1 MIRVWPVL
9 LALAVWLPLAADETA
24 PAPDAIWINQFDD
37 PGVLEKETRLEGT
50 RFLVPKTKFYIAD
63 EPTASDGKV
72 LVVEAPKATGM
83 LMSAPKVDLKKRP
96 ILRWRWR
103 VIRPVGLKP
112 GAKEPD
118 DQAVVLYFGDG
129 TLLKQRSIGYRW
141 ERNTE
146 LGKCGIL
153 SYVGGMMTVKFF
165 CVRNRETAEGE
176 WVVEER
182 DVIQDYIDAFGKEPN
197 EYFILSFG
205 ANSQY
210 SGSQTRAEIDFVEF
224 VPRPEPQEEKK

>member
-1 MIRVWPVL
+1 M
-9 LALAVWLPLAADETA
+9 
-24 PAPDAIWINQFDD
+24 
-37 PGVLEKETRLEGT
+37 
-50 RFLVPKTKFYIAD
+50 
-63 EPTASDGKV
+63 
-72 LVVEAPKATGM
+72 
-83 LMSAPKVDLKKRP
+83 
-96 ILRWRWR
+96 
-103 VIRPVGLKP
+103 
-112 GAKEPD
+112 
-118 DQAVVLYFGDG
+118 VLYFGDG

>member
-24 PAPDAIWINQFDD
+24 PAPDAVWINQFDD

-72 LVVEAPKATGM
+72 LVVEAPKATGV

-112 GAKEPD
+112 DAKEPD
-118 DQAVVLYFGDG
+118 DLAEVLIFGGG
-129 TLLKQRSIGYRW
+129 TLINRLGIGASW
-141 ERNTE
+141 
-146 LGKCGIL
+146 
-153 SYVGGMMTVKFF
+153 
-165 CVRNRETAEGE
+165 
-176 WVVEER
+176 
-182 DVIQDYIDAFGKEPN
+182 
-197 EYFILSFG
+197 
-205 ANSQY
+205 
-210 SGSQTRAEIDFVEF
+210 
-224 VPRPEPQEEKK
+224 

>member
-1 MIRVWPVL
+1 MIRMWPVL
-9 LALAVWLPLAADETA
+9 LAWAVWLPLVAGETA
-24 PAPDAIWINQFDD
+24 PVPEALWVNQFDD
-37 PGVLEKETRLEGT
+37 PAVLERETRLEGT

-72 LVVEAPKATGM
+72 LVVEAPKATGV

-103 VIRPVGLKP
+103 VVRSVGLRP
-112 GAKEPD
+112 DAKEPD

-129 TLLKQRSIGYRW
+129 TLLKQRCVGYRW

-146 LGKCGIL
+146 LGKSGLL

-165 CVRNRETAEGE
+165 CVRNRETPEGE

-197 EYFILSFG
+197 EYFILSVG

-224 VPRPEPQEEKK
+224 VPRSEPQEKEE